1 MKTLSKL
8 CILILLI
15 GMTSCRDT
23 KKEAAETEA
32 IVKEIETIEAEAAQT
47 VDEIEAEAEALE
59 EAMKELD
66 SI

>member
-8 CILILLI
+8 CILILLVGI
-15 GMTSCRDT
+15 TSCRDT
-23 KKEAAETEA
+23 KKEEAETEA
-32 IVKEIETIEAEAAQT
+32 IVNEIEAIEAEAAQT
-47 VDEIEAEAEALE
+47 VDEIDAEAEALE